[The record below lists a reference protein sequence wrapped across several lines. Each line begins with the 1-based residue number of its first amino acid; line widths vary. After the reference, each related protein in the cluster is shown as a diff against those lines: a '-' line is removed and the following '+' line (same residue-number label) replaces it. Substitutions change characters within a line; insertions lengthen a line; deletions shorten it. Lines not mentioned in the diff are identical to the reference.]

1 MVWDWKEAARRT
13 PMYAVWRS
21 RRDIQ
26 DLRRWTDRDQAAA
39 AFYEPF
45 VTAGSICFDVGAT
58 IGNRLKVFRRLGA
71 RVVAVEPQPRCAKV
85 LRAVFGRDRDV
96 ILVEAALGAQAG
108 RAELHVGTAHTI
120 ATLSSEWMRHVQAT
134 GRFSSA
140 AWRTTISVPL
150 TTLDALIGSHG
161 EPAYVKI
168 DVEGFEESVLAGLS
182 RPVPVISF
190 EFTPEHL
197 DATMRCLD
205 RVESLGSY
213 EGCFT
218 LGESFAFD
226 PSGWSPLPDL
236 RRRLERHRQDRELFG
251 DVFVRRVQ
259 P

>member
-1 MVWDWKEAARRT
+1 MDWDWRDVARRT
-13 PMYAVWRS
+13 PIYGLWRA

-26 DLRRWTDRDQAAA
+26 ALRQWTDRDRDAA

-45 VTAGSICFDVGAT
+45 VTAGSTCFDIGAN
-58 IGNRLKVFRRLGA
+58 IGNRLKIFRRLGA

-85 LRAVFGRDRDV
+85 LRAVYGKDPDAIV
-96 ILVEAALGAQAG
+96 IEAAVGAEAG

-120 ATLSSEWMRHVQAT
+120 ATLSSEWKRRVQET

-140 AWRTTISVPL
+140 AWRTTISVPV

-161 EPAYVKI
+161 EPAFVKI

-182 RPVPVISF
+182 RPVRAMSF

-205 RVESLGSY
+205 RVESLASY
-213 EGCFT
+213 EGCHT
-218 LGESFAFD
+218 LGESFSFD
-226 PSGWSPLPDL
+226 PAGWSPLSDL
-236 RRRLERHRQDRELFG
+236 RRRLERYRHEFRLVG
-251 DVFVRRVQ
+251 DVFVRRR
-259 P
+259 